1 MQDFEFPAMKAVV
14 RWQWAKYETRL
25 NTFVLVVIKWYIEGI
40 STQAIHLNLNINIP
54 FSMEP
59 LRWSAF
65 YWSYL
70 VRPSVRIEIECVFGQ
85 WLESNRPLL
94 LRRRAHFVGQ
104 SFTCKLRDAKASQ
117 SFGEIICRAGGR
129 HRAKENALLLRNG
142 CKGFGQNEI
151 ARIVR
156 SDLWLFSKRMIEFL
170 MVLFMR
176 RKKNVSIAKFKYR
189 ISGRMM
195 F

>member
-1 MQDFEFPAMKAVV
+1 MKAVV

-40 STQAIHLNLNINIP
+40 YTQAGLGAHCIHLNLNINIP

-70 VRPSVRIEIECVFGQ
+70 VRPSVRIEIECVCLVSGSKAIDLFFFDV
-85 WLESNRPLL
+85 
-94 LRRRAHFVGQ
+94 AHFVGQ

-142 CKGFGQNEI
+142 CEGFGQNEI

-176 RKKNVSIAKFKYR
+176 RKKKLCLLRNLNIA
-189 ISGRMM
+189 
-195 F
+195 